1 MSLTSTNLW
10 ATTGCSV
17 NLLLFAC
24 VALTLEAKWVIRLK
38 NIVIAWSLAMY
49 GKWMNQM
56 LPFMMQANFKHY
68 FNKLWIIFIWLI
80 LLSFFLDDRGHFSKC
95 ITVFHQ
101 VLFKYF
107 TLENSMIFNIRDFYP
122 KELTLKIM
130 RWVSFTQHATKPLSD
145 CLGQV
150 WSSIGCVYSNIQPY
164 SCSRDTHISLCLHLV
179 K

>member
-1 MSLTSTNLW
+1 MPYQRKQPDKLSGHLRIWPEKTYIW
-10 ATTGCSV
+10 PDIVRWPAVIYRPATGCSV

-80 LLSFFLDDRGHFSKC
+80 LLSFLLDDRGHFSKC
-95 ITVFHQ
+95 
-101 VLFKYF
+101 
-107 TLENSMIFNIRDFYP
+107 R
-122 KELTLKIM
+122 
-130 RWVSFTQHATKPLSD
+130 SFLSSA
-145 CLGQV
+145 V
-150 WSSIGCVYSNIQPY
+150 
-164 SCSRDTHISLCLHLV
+164 
-179 K
+179 